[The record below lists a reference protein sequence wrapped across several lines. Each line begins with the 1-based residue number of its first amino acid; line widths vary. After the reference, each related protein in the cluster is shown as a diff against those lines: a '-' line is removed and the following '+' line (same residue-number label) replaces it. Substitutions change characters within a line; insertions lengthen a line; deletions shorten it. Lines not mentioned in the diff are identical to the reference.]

1 MHCLYLHIVHK
12 SKTFIRLIRFFIASS
27 SPKMVYFV
35 IVKFG
40 LDFLIGI
47 YSIQGSK
54 ATTRYGVTKKKEE
67 KD

>member
-1 MHCLYLHIVHK
+1 
-12 SKTFIRLIRFFIASS
+12 
-27 SPKMVYFV
+27 MVYFV

-47 YSIQGSK
+47 YSIQGPK